1 MGKHVYVEKPL
12 THSFQEAELLMKA
25 EKKFGVVTQMGN
37 QGHTGTSSNQFRE
50 WVKKGVI
57 KNVTEV
63 DAWKGPS
70 CFFMQKDKRINNW
83 PKKEPKPVG
92 MDWDLWLGPAEHHPF
107 SRMYHTFEWRGFHPY
122 GSGMLGDWGCHIID
136 MIHHY
141 LDLGLPTE
149 INAFLKRELK
159 YIPVVDFMPVATNA
173 LSRFVDGGTSGA
185 CGNGTRCVADLLSKE
200 NNKSLIILTTQ
211 SGDLKSEILG
221 DRLVSTEIGK
231 GKTEWNE
238 IPLSKKLD
246 TNNLNIKISDLDNNN
261 YTGGAAVNV
270 GNPHVIFFVDNN
282 ENFEIQ
288 KIGPVIEHHSLFP
301 EKCNVTLATIVNKEL
316 IKVKVWERG
325 AGLTKACGTAACA
338 TAFAAMKNGLSS
350 NKVDIEFST
359 GKLSIFIDEN
369 NSIHMKGPVSDITN
383 IEINI

>member
-1 MGKHVYVEKPL
+1 MDI
-12 THSFQEAELLMKA
+12 KA
-25 EKKFGVVTQMGN
+25 FKMDGLGN
-37 QGHTGTSSNQFRE
+37 DF
-50 WVKKGVI
+50 V
-57 KNVTEV
+57 
-63 DAWKGPS
+63 
-70 CFFMQKDKRINNW
+70 
-83 PKKEPKPVG
+83 
-92 MDWDLWLGPAEHHPF
+92 
-107 SRMYHTFEWRGFHPY
+107 
-122 GSGMLGDWGCHIID
+122 IID
-136 MIHHY
+136 NRHKTT
-141 LDLGLPTE
+141 DLTKQQIIKICDRRFIGCDQLIL
-149 INAFLKRELK
+149 INKNNTSDASLEF
-159 YIPVVDFMPVATNA
+159 YN
-173 LSRFVDGGTSGA
+173 SDGGTSGA

-261 YTGGAAVNV
+261 HTGGAAVNV

-288 KIGPVIEHHSLFP
+288 KIGPEIEYHPLFP
-301 EKCNVTLATIVNKEL
+301 ERCNVTLATVVNKEL

-338 TAFAAMKNGLSS
+338 TAFAAIKNGLSS

-369 NSIHMKGPVSDITN
+369 NSIHMKGPVSDIK
-383 IEINI
+383 EINIKI